1 MHPAHKFCQTC
12 QRDVY
17 AKNWARHTHAH
28 TAHPHALPT
37 TGRPSSTHLVA
48 SVRKAP
54 GLPGFVP
61 PDEQRG
67 SKFVSSLLPLLL
79 AGTSQDLMDTVARHE
94 VPELSQVDRQL
105 AFAVM
110 GATLDTLRA
119 NCAIAKPYAQPSHV
133 WPDQRLASLT
143 SVPSSFAP
151 LYGEEEHVR
160 VPPRQRNPPASLSA
174 GAHPSHHSL
183 PTANLTAHPAS
194 GNARQNI
201 QYVSRTSQIPPPFRS
216 DQTYSPS
223 TSSPVRVSLP
233 TSNRLVQN
241 QNSRSRP
248 GWRNQPRVADDR
260 NRDRRRHDAI
270 SHHRQRSPSESELR
284 TCAVQLHDIV
294 NKLITPRRPD
304 KR

>member
-143 SVPSSFAP
+143 AVPSNSAP

-160 VPPRQRNPPASLSA
+160 VPPRQRNPPVSFCRCSSFSSLA
-174 GAHPSHHSL
+174 AYCQP
-183 PTANLTAHPAS
+183 N
-194 GNARQNI
+194 
-201 QYVSRTSQIPPPFRS
+201 
-216 DQTYSPS
+216 
-223 TSSPVRVSLP
+223 SSPCVRQCSTEHPVRFTHLP
-233 TSNRLVQN
+233 DTSTIQ
-241 QNSRSRP
+241 
-248 GWRNQPRVADDR
+248 
-260 NRDRRRHDAI
+260 
-270 SHHRQRSPSESELR
+270 
-284 TCAVQLHDIV
+284 
-294 NKLITPRRPD
+294 K
-304 KR
+304 